1 MLAHQIGIRSGD
13 RVCLINPPVS
23 FAEKLGTFP
32 DGAELVRPDA
42 EAFDIAVCFAK
53 TLDLLTERF
62 EVIRQRITPR
72 GSLWLAWPSASR
84 DTDISFNRVQA
95 LGLTAG
101 MVDNQV
107 AWLDDGW
114 RGLRFVVR
122 TQNREAW
129 PERTVVHSQY
139 SKDLGS
145 KS

>member
-1 MLAHQIGIRSGD
+1 MLAREIGIRSGD